1 MKQYYLKGEGIVS
14 VLMKIFS
21 LKFPKKFSTFRWHQP
36 KQKLSRPPSRSRSTT
51 SEVLLKKSRNRRP
64 NLPRSSLRLRL
75 RLRLRPDRILF
86 LSTNRKPNSIR
97 KTSISGSIR
106 QTRSLKRLTRRPAVF
121 FRLLIPSRLHFIY
134 YL

>member
-51 SEVLLKKSRNRRP
+51 SEALLKKSRNRRP
-64 NLPRSSLRLRL
+64 NLPRSSL

-97 KTSISGSIR
+97 KTFISGSIR
-106 QTRSLKRLTRRPAVF
+106 QTRSPKRLTRRPAVF